1 MGMHDEGNRRALD
14 QLYSATYEELRRLAS
29 SVRRGSP
36 GISLSPTTL
45 VNEAW
50 SKLAASPGF
59 VSTSRLHFKRIAAR
73 AMRQVLVEAARRKSA
88 DKRGGREAVFVTL
101 DEAVAAA
108 ESTPGEFLAL
118 DAALEELARLEPRQ
132 ARMVELRFFG
142 GLDVVETAEIL
153 QVSEATV
160 VRDWRLVKAWLAST
174 LGAK

>member
-1 MGMHDEGNRRALD
+1 MHDEGNRRALD

-118 DAALEELARLEPRQ
+118 DAAYRVSGAWSFGAGDGLEDVLTSRTDPHGEWRHPVSVLQRDVLLMAADCFPAEQ
-132 ARMVELRFFG
+132 A
-142 GLDVVETAEIL
+142 
-153 QVSEATV
+153 
-160 VRDWRLVKAWLAST
+160 
-174 LGAK
+174 